1 MDLSPNSYDYG
12 FPLVISIGCTIAFS
26 VGRII
31 LAHLTL
37 QEFPFIQYPM
47 FVPIGQLILSKILID
62 IYGYGTAKV
71 LHAISWLGC
80 GITLGI
86 HGILLLK

>member
-1 MDLSPNSYDYG
+1 M
-12 FPLVISIGCTIAFS
+12 
-26 VGRII
+26 I
-31 LAHLTL
+31 LKIFNNPIHINNPT
-37 QEFPFIQYPM
+37 
-47 FVPIGQLILSKILID
+47 IGQLILSKILID

-86 HGILLLK
+86 HGIFVAEVITEITTYLDIYALSIKHKKIN